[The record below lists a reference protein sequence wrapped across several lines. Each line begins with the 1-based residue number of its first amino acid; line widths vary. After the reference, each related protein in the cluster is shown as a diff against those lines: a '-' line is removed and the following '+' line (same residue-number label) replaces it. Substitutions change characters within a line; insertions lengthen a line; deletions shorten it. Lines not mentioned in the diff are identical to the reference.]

1 MAALTTLLFDYGN
14 TLIAFGPAQQDAQLA
29 AMRKVLD
36 EARVAYDLEILDK
49 MRMEQ
54 VLRPYKNNGIEN
66 DFRTVCHEV
75 AAAFAPP
82 GQALALT
89 EPIMR
94 ARQNAFH
101 ASVTVAPA
109 VPEMLARLKK
119 TYRLGLLSNYPCD
132 HSISGSLK
140 ALGLYDFFDAVV
152 VSGVVGFA
160 KPHPRTY
167 AALLAAIKAS
177 PEECM
182 YIGDNWL
189 ADVQGAKRHGMKAAW
204 VREHVPYEVFEP
216 NEGDHPADLIL
227 DRLVDL
233 ESALNAFPC

>member
-1 MAALTTLLFDYGN
+1 
-14 TLIAFGPAQQDAQLA
+14 
-29 AMRKVLD
+29 
-36 EARVAYDLEILDK
+36 
-49 MRMEQ
+49 
-54 VLRPYKNNGIEN
+54 
-66 DFRTVCHEV
+66 
-75 AAAFAPP
+75 
-82 GQALALT
+82 
-89 EPIMR
+89 
-94 ARQNAFH
+94 
-101 ASVTVAPA
+101 
-109 VPEMLARLKK
+109 
-119 TYRLGLLSNYPCD
+119 
-132 HSISGSLK
+132 
-140 ALGLYDFFDAVV
+140 
-152 VSGVVGFA
+152 VVGFA

-167 AALLAAIKAS
+167 EALLAAIKAS